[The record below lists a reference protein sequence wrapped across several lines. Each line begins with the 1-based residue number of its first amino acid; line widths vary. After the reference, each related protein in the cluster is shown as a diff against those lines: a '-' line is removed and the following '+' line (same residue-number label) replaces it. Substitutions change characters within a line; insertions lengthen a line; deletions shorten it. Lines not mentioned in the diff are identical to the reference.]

1 LYAPAPVYL
10 IDRFDRTRAADSS
23 VQRIHVID
31 TCQLLSQ
38 SRAFKYQQATLETLV
53 QAIKQ
58 CRAKAATRVQL
69 YRWLLFNILVG
80 NGDNHLKN
88 ISFRVDHEGINL
100 APAYDLLSTAVYAT
114 PAFAQQIPTW
124 PRVELGVSL
133 VGAHYFSEVT
143 REKLIEAGKTLGLKS
158 DTVHRELAA
167 MEKRLPLAADALLEN
182 IMEKF
187 EGLIHASPNPDA
199 VRAVQGG
206 EVRLLRAI
214 RNIVIR
220 DMLEQIR
227 G

>member
-1 LYAPAPVYL
+1 VCL
-10 IDRFDRTRAADSS
+10 IERFDRTRAADTS

-31 TCQLLSQ
+31 TCQLLSK
-38 SRAFKYQQATLETLV
+38 SRAFKYQQATLETLA

-58 CRAKAATRVQL
+58 CSAKAAARVQL

-114 PAFAQQIPTW
+114 PALAQQMPTW

-143 REKLIEAGKTLGLKS
+143 RDKLIEAGTVLGLKS
-158 DTVHRELAA
+158 DTAHRELAA
-167 MEKRLPLAADALLEN
+167 MEKRLPIAADALLEN

-187 EGLIHASPNPDA
+187 EGLIHASPDPDA
-199 VRAVQGG
+199 VRVVQGG

-214 RNIVIR
+214 RSIVIR
-220 DMLEQIR
+220 GMLDQIR